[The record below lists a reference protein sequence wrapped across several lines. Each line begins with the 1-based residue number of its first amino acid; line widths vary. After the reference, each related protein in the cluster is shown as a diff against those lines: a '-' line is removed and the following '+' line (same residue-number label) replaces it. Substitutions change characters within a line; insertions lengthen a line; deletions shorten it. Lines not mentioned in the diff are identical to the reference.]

1 MNSRRIEVPVRIYHE
16 DTDAGGVVYHANYL
30 RYMERARTD
39 WLHERGL
46 DHDRV
51 ASEYGVLF
59 VVRSVEFKFQRPA
72 RLGDNLLAVAELAGV
87 RHGLMLFRQS
97 VVRGTQSLVRAQV
110 MVACVT
116 VKDFTAAVIPPALAH
131 FLGVEG

>member
-1 MNSRRIEVPVRIYHE
+1 MNVRRIEVPLRIYHE

-39 WLHERGL
+39 WLYERGFDHER
-46 DHDRV
+46 V
-51 ASEYGVLF
+51 AHEHGILF
-59 VVRSVEFKFQRPA
+59 MVRSIEIKFQRPA

-87 RHGLMLFRQS
+87 RHGLMTFRQS
-97 VVRGTQSLVRAQV
+97 VMRGEQSLVRAQV
-110 MVACVT
+110 VVACVT
-116 VKDFTAAVIPPALAH
+116 AKDFTVAVIPPTLAN